1 MLVSLVTLPLALSPF
16 DITLAFTS
24 LAIACSVLPLSLS
37 PFPISVAI
45 VSFAIAVAS
54 RLAFAL

>member
-1 MLVSLVTLPLALSPF
+1 MLVSLVTLPLALSPLA
-16 DITLAFTS
+16 ITLAFTS
-24 LAIACSVLPLSLS
+24 HTIACSVLPLSLS
-37 PFPISVAI
+37 PFPITLAI